1 MSDIIVGIDLGTTN
15 SEIAVVRN
23 GRIEIINI
31 EAGVNILPSVVGL
44 GDDNVLL
51 VGAAAR
57 NQYVLHP
64 ERTIRSIKR
73 RMGEATH
80 LTLGDTQYSPPE
92 ISAMILLRLKK
103 IAEAHLGVAVN
114 KAVITVPAYFSD
126 AQRQATR
133 EAGEIAGLEVV
144 RILNEP
150 TAAALAYGAH
160 RSAPSSIPVGP
171 PARKALVYDL
181 GGGTFDV
188 SVVNMEGEVV
198 EVLASHGNNHLGG
211 DDFDRCIVN
220 FVLKHMATAHG
231 IDDATAAASPI
242 AMARLQRAAEAA
254 KITLSSHPYA
264 TLAEEFLF
272 EKDGAPVH
280 LSLEIS
286 RHEYEDLIEPYLNE
300 TMDAVQVALSGA
312 KLAIAAIDEVLL
324 VGGAT
329 RTPMVARLLEGLTGI
344 LPHSEIDPDLCVAM
358 GAAIQGEIIA
368 GGTTPTV
375 LIDVTPYTF
384 GTSTVAD
391 LNGREYPFCFVPLI
405 RRNTP
410 IPASHS
416 EVFYTMFDNQ
426 KAVEVTV
433 FQGEAPDALDNI
445 EIGRFVVEGLRQVPA
460 GNPIVLDFSIDINGI
475 LQVRAREKKSGLEF
489 TITIDNAISR
499 FADGKLEEARKR
511 INSMFA
517 DDLEDGDDDADNSE
531 TDEPTAALPLAQ
543 RRNLVEALALIEKAE
558 RLLKTAGADDREDL
572 IDNIEAVR
580 DAMAAAPENDAV
592 ALSQAVADLADVLY
606 YLEN

>member
-23 GRIEIINI
+23 GRIEVI
-31 EAGVNILPSVVGL
+31 EIENGLPILPSVVGL

-64 ERTIRSIKR
+64 ERTIRSVKR
-73 RMGEATH
+73 RMGEATQ
-80 LTLGDTQYSPPE
+80 LMLGDKPYSPPE
-92 ISAMILLRLKK
+92 VSSMILLRLKK
-103 IAEAHLGVAVN
+103 IAETHLGAVVTR
-114 KAVITVPAYFSD
+114 AVITVPAYFSD

-160 RSAPSSIPVGP
+160 RSAQSDNPARPL
-171 PARKALVYDL
+171 ARKALVYDL

-188 SVVNMEGEVV
+188 SIVNMEGDVV

-211 DDFDRCIVN
+211 DDFDRCIVD
-220 FVLKHMATAHG
+220 FALAHLDSVHG
-231 IDDATAAASPI
+231 VDAATAAASPI

-254 KITLSSHPYA
+254 KITLSDRPYA

-272 EKDGAPVH
+272 EQSGVPIH

-286 RHEYEDLIEPYLNE
+286 RLEYETMIEPYILE
-300 TMDAVQVALSGA
+300 TMDAVHVALTGA
-312 KLAIAAIDEVLL
+312 KLAVTEIDEVLL

-329 RTPMVARLLEGLTGI
+329 RTPMVSRLLEVLTRI
-344 LPHSEIDPDLCVAM
+344 QPHGEIDPDLCVAM

-368 GGTTPTV
+368 GGATPTV

-384 GTSTVAD
+384 GTSSVAE
-391 LNGREYPFCFVPLI
+391 LGGREYPYCFVPLI
-405 RRNTP
+405 RKNTP

-426 KAVEVTV
+426 AEVEVMIY
-433 FQGEAPDALDNI
+433 QGEATDALKNI
-445 EIGRFVVEGLRQVPA
+445 EIGRFLVEGLRKVPA
-460 GNPIVLDFSIDINGI
+460 GNPIVLDFAIDINGI
-475 LQVRAREKKSGLEF
+475 LHVRASEKKSGLEYA
-489 TITIDNAISR
+489 ITIDNAISR
-499 FADGKLEEARKR
+499 FEEGKLDAARSR
-511 INSMFA
+511 IRSMF
-517 DDLEDGDDDADNSE
+517 GDETGPLDDAGAPEADS
-531 TDEPTAALPLAQ
+531 PGAIAPLGH
-543 RRNLVEALALIEKAE
+543 RRSLVEAGALIEKAE
-558 RLLKTAGADDREDL
+558 RMLKTAGADDREDL

-580 DAMAAAPENDAV
+580 DAMTADADADDAA
-592 ALSQAVADLADVLY
+592 LQQAMAALADVLY
-606 YLEN
+606 FLGN

>member
-1 MSDIIVGIDLGTTN
+1 MSDTIVGIDLGTTN

-23 GRIEIINI
+23 GRIEVI
-31 EAGVNILPSVVGL
+31 EIENRVPILPSVVGL
-44 GDDNVLL
+44 GDDGVLL

-64 ERTIRSIKR
+64 ERTIRSVKR
-73 RMGEATH
+73 RMGEAVH
-80 LTLGDTQYSPPE
+80 LPLGDKQYSPAE

-103 IAEAHLGVAVN
+103 IAEAHLGVAVAR
-114 KAVITVPAYFSD
+114 AVITVPAYFSD

-160 RSAPSSIPVGP
+160 RGANGGTAAPAK
-171 PARKALVYDL
+171 ARKALVYDL

-188 SVVNMEGEVV
+188 SIVNMEGDVV
-198 EVLASHGNNHLGG
+198 EVLASHGNNRLGG
-211 DDFDRCIVN
+211 DDFDRCIVD
-220 FVLKHMATAHG
+220 FALDHLRTVHGVDTAT
-231 IDDATAAASPI
+231 TSASPI
-242 AMARLQRAAEAA
+242 AMARLQRAAESA
-254 KITLSSHPYA
+254 KITLSDRPYA
-264 TLAEEFLF
+264 TLAEEFLL
-272 EKDGAPVH
+272 EVNGAPVH

-286 RHEYEDLIEPYLNE
+286 RHEYEAMITHYIDE
-300 TMDAVQVALSGA
+300 TMDAVHVALTGA
-312 KLAIAAIDEVLL
+312 KLAVADIDEVLL

-329 RTPMVARLLEGLTGI
+329 RTPMVSRLLEALTGI
-344 LPHSEIDPDLCVAM
+344 QPHGEIDPDLCVAM

-368 GGTTPTV
+368 GGATPTV

-384 GTSTVAD
+384 GTSSVAILD
-391 LNGREYPFCFVPLI
+391 GREYPYCFVPLI

-416 EVFYTMFDNQ
+416 EVFYTMVDNQ
-426 KAVEVTV
+426 EEADVTV

-445 EIGRFVVEGLRQVPA
+445 EIGRFLVKGLRKVPS

-475 LQVRAREKKSGLEF
+475 LHVRASEKKTGLEHA
-489 TITIDNAISR
+489 ITIDNAISR
-499 FADGKLEEARKR
+499 FEDGKLEQARDR
-511 INSMFA
+511 IRSMFA
-517 DDLEDGDDDADNSE
+517 DNGALGGATETPAADA
-531 TDEPTAALPLAQ
+531 PTADAPLGH
-543 RRNLVEALALIEKAE
+543 RRHVVEAEALVEKAE

-580 DAMAAAPENDAV
+580 DAMADPGGSGDAA
-592 ALSQAVADLADVLY
+592 LLQAMADLADVLY
-606 YLEN
+606 YLDN